1 MSAIYPVH
9 AQVPGLDAGEDRRD
23 LLLGA
28 EAEVPH
34 SSTAASLWSLGVCE
48 PGQLVI
54 QW

>member
-9 AQVPGLDAGEDRRD
+9 AQVPGLDTGEDRGD
-23 LLLGA
+23 LPLGA

-34 SSTAASLWSLGVCE
+34 GAAAASLWSLGVCE
-48 PGQLVI
+48 PGQLVL